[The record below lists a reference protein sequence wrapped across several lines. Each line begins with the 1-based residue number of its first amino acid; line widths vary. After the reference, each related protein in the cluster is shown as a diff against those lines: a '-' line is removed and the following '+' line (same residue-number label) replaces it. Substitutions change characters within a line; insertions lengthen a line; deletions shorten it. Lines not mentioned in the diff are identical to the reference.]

1 MLGDGDEGWRPGGIQ
16 VTGVDDA
23 GRLYVMMHPDG
34 YEGSH
39 KDPGTEVWVY
49 DVDTQERVQRIEL
62 ALPVISMGMTVG
74 DDPYL
79 MGTNV
84 NLQIDVYSVA
94 TGEHLRTLSGFGE
107 ETALMV
113 HGAY

>member
-1 MLGDGDEGWRPGGIQ
+1 MMRGVRPLARRLSTSCEGKAYAGAMTKVVCTLGP
-16 VTGVDDA
+16 A
-23 GRLYVMMHPDG
+23 
-34 YEGSH
+34 
-39 KDPGTEVWVY
+39 TE
-49 DVDTQERVQRIEL
+49 TQERVQRIEL
-62 ALPVISMGMTVG
+62 AMPVISMGMTVG

-84 NLQIDVYSVA
+84 NLQVDVYSVA